1 MVTFFAINYARCC
14 SAAAAAA
21 ASILQVNAAEL
32 EQVIDKL
39 VRPCTLLRS
48 ERKQRQERQEAAAA
62 AVQRAESSKE
72 FMMQKMEA
80 LHRSKASNFLEA
92 ISRELRRRRL
102 QIRDV
107 FQAVE
112 QGRSGSLG
120 ERYTTYSL
128 EGLP

>member
-1 MVTFFAINYARCC
+1 MLLLLLLLSSTF
-14 SAAAAAA
+14 
-21 ASILQVNAAEL
+21 QVNSAEL
-32 EQVIDKL
+32 EQVMGKL
-39 VRPCTLLRS
+39 VRPCSLLRS

-72 FMMQKMEA
+72 FLMQRMEA

-107 FQAVE
+107 FQAVD
-112 QGRSGSLG
+112 QGKSGSLG
-120 ERYTTYSL
+120 EPFATPSF
-128 EGLP
+128 